1 MASTIL
7 QPVIACIARTCGMS
21 AVCWLT
27 VVGMS
32 KVILRWTDGCII
44 MGAEE
49 PDSSSHL
56 RHWQV
61 ESCHHIKKGFVLDF
75 LGITEAPWEDME
87 KEVTMFMIAAYGG
100 LGMTMSKCHK

>member
-1 MASTIL
+1 
-7 QPVIACIARTCGMS
+7 
-21 AVCWLT
+21 
-27 VVGMS
+27 
-32 KVILRWTDGCII
+32 

-61 ESCHHIKKGFVLDF
+61 KSCCHIKKGFVLDF

-87 KEVTMFMIAAYGG
+87 KEVTMFMIATYGG
-100 LGMTMSKCHK
+100 SGTTMSKSVSGCWHKRPQGHVLHLN